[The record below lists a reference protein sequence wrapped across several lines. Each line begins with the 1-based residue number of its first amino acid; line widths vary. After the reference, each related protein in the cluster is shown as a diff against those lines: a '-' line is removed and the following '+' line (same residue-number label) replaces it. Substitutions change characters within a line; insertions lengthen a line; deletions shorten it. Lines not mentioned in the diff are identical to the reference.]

1 MKLGGGP
8 PAAPPVTGG
17 GGDESDA
24 GDGPPAAAPPAG
36 GAGGRTDPYGV
47 IGAAAP
53 PPGTPVADAGT
64 PIDEPDAGAAN
75 GPGPILADAG
85 AADTDVVAP
94 AGGTPSGVDGVCGTG
109 CAGVTGTPPAALAAP
124 AAKLRPNS
132 PPTADDIARAEACC
146 TAAGFAAL
154 PAEPANPLAELPA
167 GLPPPSSPDNGPIP
181 PLAAPLNGELPP
193 PPVDGSDGTCGI
205 DGRLRFDGGRSVPG
219 TVVRPITGPSRIWIR
234 HRESRSIAVHRAWVR
249 SPGSVPRPVGLGRAY
264 DVGSGLVI
272 LPLCFGAVVLVGS
285 SPAVTGSTA
294 AVLAG
299 WRELEFVAQH
309 NGFVC
314 NECS

>member
-85 AADTDVVAP
+85 AADSDVVAP

-146 TAAGFAAL
+146 TAAGFAA
-154 PAEPANPLAELPA
+154 PLAELASPLAELLA
-167 GLPPPSSPDNGPIP
+167 GLPPPSSPDSGPIP

-193 PPVDGSDGTCGI
+193 PPVDGSDGTCGNEGRVWPG
-205 DGRLRFDGGRSVPG
+205 DGAATGGSTRPRETGATGVPSAPVLGALPPTSPFGWRPRIGYDALAILR
-219 TVVRPITGPSRIWIR
+219 
-234 HRESRSIAVHRAWVR
+234 
-249 SPGSVPRPVGLGRAY
+249 
-264 DVGSGLVI
+264 
-272 LPLCFGAVVLVGS
+272 AVVLRVLGRILTA
-285 SPAVTGSTA
+285 PAPTFAT
-294 AVLAG
+294 LAR
-299 WRELEFVAQH
+299 WREFEFVAQH
-309 NGFVC
+309 GGFVC
-314 NECS
+314 DKRS